1 MTLYDWKNLAITQEI
16 MLEFKRRQ
24 EWLRDQ
30 LAEQAGINPIA
41 DREKVGAI
49 KAYQDM
55 LDIELDEESHKID

>member
-1 MTLYDWKNLAITQEI
+1 VTLYDWKNLAITQEI

-24 EWLRDQ
+24 DWLRDQ
-30 LAEQAGINPIA
+30 LAEQAGIDSIT

-55 LDIELDEESHKID
+55 LDIELDEETHN